1 MSAEYTND
9 GISLS
14 KIMLDHLNS
23 WDSKPADFILDDFD
37 KDPPSLMLQQLAA
50 ATVVRRYING
60 SYIGNWMFSVEMRVS
75 GEDTASRLSATT
87 CLNDLEKWLTQKDRN
102 GDYSNFPTIDSS
114 RVVTGIEMT
123 TAPAISAR
131 YDSGISDYQAV
142 FTLEYKYS
150 ARR

>member
-1 MSAEYTND
+1 MPLEYTND

-23 WDSKPADFILDDFD
+23 WTQKPAQFILDDFD

-75 GEDTASRLSATT
+75 GEDTASRLSATA
-87 CLNDLEKWLTQKDRN
+87 CLNNLASWLSQKDRN
-102 GDYSNFPTIDSS
+102 GDFINIPLIDRF
-114 RVVTGIEMT
+114 RVITGIEMT
-123 TAPAISAR
+123 TAPAVAAR
-131 YDSGISDYQAV
+131 YDSGVSDYQAI
-142 FTLEYKYS
+142 FALEYKYS